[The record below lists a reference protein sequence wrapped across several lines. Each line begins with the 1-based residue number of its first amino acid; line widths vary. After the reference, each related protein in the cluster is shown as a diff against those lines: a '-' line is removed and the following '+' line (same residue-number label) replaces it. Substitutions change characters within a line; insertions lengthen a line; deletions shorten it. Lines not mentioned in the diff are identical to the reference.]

1 MQPTT
6 QLSQDDLYQALLDR
20 KSVRRYDSRRL
31 SEETLTRIRES
42 IAQVTPLVP
51 ANRFNV
57 LVRDVATS
65 EDLVEALGGY
75 GRLLSPP
82 HFLVPTIIGE
92 THLLEDL
99 AYRTQQVVMAL
110 TLLGLGACYIGS
122 LGRESTLRVR
132 FLLKREARVGAIV
145 IFGSPTVALADR
157 TMNAALRAAMG
168 SNHRLPVE
176 QIFFD
181 ASFDR
186 PAAPPETLSPLI
198 EAARHAP
205 SALNV
210 QPWRFLWHKGQLT
223 LFVQKANPKYGSGE
237 KQAYSFFDGGLCMA
251 NLSLAMQALKLSG
264 QWVLLDEAEA
274 DLPSYPETLL
284 PIARLQLER

>member
-1 MQPTT
+1 MQPATRFP
-6 QLSQDDLYQALLDR
+6 QNDLYQALLDR
-20 KSVRRYDSRRL
+20 KSVRRYDSQRL
-31 SEETLTRIRES
+31 PEETLARIRES
-42 IAQVTPLVP
+42 VAQVTPLVP

-57 LVRDVATS
+57 LVRDVMTS
-65 EDLVEALGGY
+65 EDLVEAMGGY

-82 HFLVPTIIGE
+82 HFLVPTMVGE
-92 THLLEDL
+92 AHLLEDL
-99 AYRTQQVVMAL
+99 AYRTQQVVTAM

-145 IFGSPTVALADR
+145 IFGAPAVALADR

-176 QIFFD
+176 QVFFD
-181 ASFDR
+181 ESFDH
-186 PAAPPETLSPLI
+186 PTAPPEALAPLI

-251 NLSLAMQALKLSG
+251 NLSLAMQALKVPG
-264 QWVLLDEAEA
+264 RWVLVDGNGS
-274 DLPSYPETLL
+274 DLPSYPEPLA
-284 PIARLQLER
+284 PVARLQLER

>member
-1 MQPTT
+1 
-6 QLSQDDLYQALLDR
+6 
-20 KSVRRYDSRRL
+20 
-31 SEETLTRIRES
+31 
-42 IAQVTPLVP
+42 
-51 ANRFNV
+51 
-57 LVRDVATS
+57 
-65 EDLVEALGGY
+65 
-75 GRLLSPP
+75 
-82 HFLVPTIIGE
+82 
-92 THLLEDL
+92 
-99 AYRTQQVVMAL
+99 
-110 TLLGLGACYIGS
+110 
-122 LGRESTLRVR
+122 
-132 FLLKREARVGAIV
+132 LLKREARRVRLYLWLFHRRVG
-145 IFGSPTVALADR
+145 GPHHEC
-157 TMNAALRAAMG
+157 RAAG
-168 SNHRLPVE
+168 GDGPESRLPVE

-186 PAAPPETLSPLI
+186 PAAPPETLAPLI

-210 QPWRFLWHKGQLT
+210 QPWRFLWHKEQLT

-251 NLSLAMQALKLSG
+251 NLSLAMQALKMSG